1 MVPSY
6 YPKPPQIRVR
16 DDDADHDDD
25 ELTPRDRNP
34 IKQVPNIAFS
44 AF

>member
-6 YPKPPQIRVR
+6 YPKPPQIRAR

-25 ELTPRDRNP
+25 DEDDDDKKDGNVEED
-34 IKQVPNIAFS
+34 Q
-44 AF
+44 

>member
-25 ELTPRDRNP
+25 DDDDKKDGNMEED
-34 IKQVPNIAFS
+34 Q
-44 AF
+44 